1 MAATPIMSATVMESP
16 MPHGTQVL
24 LTQEFNAFRGR
35 MALCFKT
42 KLNPM
47 LMDSRA
53 RVSSNVS

>member
-1 MAATPIMSATVMESP
+1 